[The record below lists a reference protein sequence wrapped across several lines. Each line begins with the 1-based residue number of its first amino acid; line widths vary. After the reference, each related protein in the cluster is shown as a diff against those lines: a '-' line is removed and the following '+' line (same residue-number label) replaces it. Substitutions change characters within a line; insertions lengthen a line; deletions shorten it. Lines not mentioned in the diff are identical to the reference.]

1 MQLKNNKV
9 LVIIFRIC
17 IFVAFFTGLMYVVTF
32 VTGPDS
38 GSREKSLAALSSFF
52 YAYMAFTV
60 VSFVLS
66 IVCFK
71 TTSAISSV
79 IRTLSLLGTSIV
91 LIMNSS
97 FIGLLNK
104 ASQVQSGDLGSFDEL
119 MELNEKVENLSN
131 STGVAFLLSF
141 VGIFVM
147 LVLSITSVVALIKTL
162 KGKA

>member
-9 LVIIFRIC
+9 LVILFRIC

-32 VTGPDS
+32 ITGPNS
-38 GSREKSLAALSSFF
+38 GSREKSLAALSNFF
-52 YAYMAFTV
+52 YAYMVFTV

-71 TTSAISSV
+71 TTSAIASV

-91 LIMNSS
+91 LLMNSS
-97 FIGLLNK
+97 FIRLLNK
-104 ASQVQSGDLGSFDEL
+104 ALQAQSGNFGSMDEL
-119 MELNEKVENLSN
+119 MELNKKVGNLTNAS
-131 STGVAFLLSF
+131 GVAFLLSF
-141 VGIFVM
+141 ASVFMM
-147 LVLSITSVVALIKTL
+147 LVLSITSLVALIKTL